1 MPRAS
6 YVLRDGVLVEKHLA
20 APLTPKGSRSRA
32 VACPMYISDSIEI
45 QSQADGK
52 YYTSKSKYRAD
63 LRARGLVEVGD
74 DKRFHDRAPV
84 DAGDV
89 LPDVKEDVARA
100 IAELNA

>member
-1 MPRAS
+1 
-6 YVLRDGVLVEKHLA
+6 
-20 APLTPKGSRSRA
+20 
-32 VACPMYISDSIEI
+32 MYISDSVEI

-74 DKRFHDRAPV
+74 DKSFHDRAPV
-84 DAGDV
+84 DPGEA
-89 LPDVKEDVARA
+89 LPPVEHDVARA

>member
-20 APLTPKGSRSRA
+20 APLTPKGPRSRA
-32 VACPMYISDSIEI
+32 VACPMYISDGCEF

-74 DKRFHDRAPV
+74 DRSFHDRAPI
-84 DAGDV
+84 DPSDV
-89 LPDVKEDVARA
+89 LPPVEHDVARA